1 MGWLFASMI
10 YTRDQKATICP
21 TACFCMVGEL
31 SELFTFFKG
40 WEGKNKQTNKTTEE
54 DFTTH
59 ESYTEFKF
67 RGPYMGL

>member
-1 MGWLFASMI
+1 
-10 YTRDQKATICP
+10 
-21 TACFCMVGEL
+21 MVGEL

-54 DFTTH
+54 DFMTH